1 MENKSGSSR
10 HSDFTKSF
18 KLAIRSLL
26 TSCSKQVSS
35 SSSSSSSSFQST
47 APSVIIHNHNSASAV
62 LLIYFYFVGTN
73 LKDFIKAFSDCNTK
87 EQESLHRLFIQM
99 NTKSLCWV
107 SKFPGHYFSAS
118 DDRGHLVSDSWWE
131 DVVIVGFASLASFN
145 SNVVS
150 FDILQDE
157 FESLG
162 LETQVGTTLD
172 TVDQLLEEQHMDP
185 LFSKE
190 TNVMD
195 VVHSLSI
202 AKENEIQCL
211 MSMLERAEEQRH
223 LIRARTEQLKKRRQD
238 VSSPTD
244 VKKLR
249 SRVLSYWTSS
259 DEL

>member
-26 TSCSKQVSS
+26 TSCSKQ
-35 SSSSSSSSFQST
+35 
-47 APSVIIHNHNSASAV
+47 
-62 LLIYFYFVGTN
+62 
-73 LKDFIKAFSDCNTK
+73 DFIKAFSDCNTK
-87 EQESLHRLFIQM
+87 EQESLHRLFIQVI
-99 NTKSLCWV
+99 TSL
-107 SKFPGHYFSAS
+107 HQMT
-118 DDRGHLVSDSWWE
+118 E
-131 DVVIVGFASLASFN
+131 
-145 SNVVS
+145 
-150 FDILQDE
+150 DE